1 MPFRWSRKRMIWTI
15 VVTAALTT
23 LVVVIALNF
32 ATPSKK
38 LERRIEHRYPV
49 SSPQFRREMGVML
62 GPSILHGNHVTD
74 LENGVEIFPAMLE
87 AIRGAQHTITFET
100 YIYWEGEVGQ
110 WFADALSERA
120 RAGVEVNVTID
131 WVGSVSMD
139 QSQLKEMEDAGV
151 HVQRYRPLHW
161 YNLARMNNRT
171 HRKLLVVDGRI
182 GFTGGVG
189 IGDPWQG
196 NAQDAEHWRDMHFR
210 IEGPAVAQMQA
221 AFNDNWIKT
230 TGRILNGDAYFPPI
244 ERAGDMDAHLF
255 ISSPAGGSESMH
267 LMYLM
272 SIAAAEHSIDLA
284 AAYFIPAE
292 LITKALVAARHRG
305 VRVRVLLPGPNT
317 DSDAARIA
325 SKSGWGPLLLAGVEI
340 AEYQPTMFHN
350 KMLIVDR
357 ELVSVG
363 STNFDLR
370 SFRLND
376 EASLNVYDRD
386 FALRMTEVFEADLA
400 LGTPFTYQSWE
411 NRPWTEKFVERF
423 VLPLRSQ
430 L

>member
-1 MPFRWSRKRMIWTI
+1 MIWTI
-15 VVTAALTT
+15 VVTAALTA
-23 LVVVIALNF
+23 LVVVIGLNF

-38 LERRIEHRYPV
+38 LERKIEHRYPV

-87 AIRGAQHTITFET
+87 AIRGAQHTVTFET

-139 QSQLKEMEDAGV
+139 ASQLKEMEDAGV

-196 NAQDAEHWRDMHFR
+196 NAQDPDHWRDMHFR
-210 IEGPAVAQMQA
+210 IEGPVVAQMQA

-244 ERAGDMDAHLF
+244 ESAGDMDAHLF

-284 AAYFIPAE
+284 AAYFIPDE
-292 LITKALVAARHRG
+292 LITQALIAARHRG
-305 VRVRVLLPGPNT
+305 VRIRVLLPGPKT

-340 AEYQPTMFHN
+340 HEYQPTMFHN

-370 SFRLND
+370 SFQLND

-386 FALRMTEVFEADLA
+386 FAQRMTAVFEADLA
-400 LGTPFTYQSWE
+400 LGKPYDYESWE
-411 NRPWTEKFVERF
+411 NRPWTEKFAETF
-423 VLPLRSQ
+423 ILPLRSQ

>member
-1 MPFRWSRKRMIWTI
+1 MIWT
-15 VVTAALTT
+15 VFATALLTG

-32 ATPSKK
+32 ATPTKQLEKK
-38 LERRIEHRYPV
+38 IEHRYAV
-49 SSPQFRREMGVML
+49 ANPQFRREMGVML
-62 GPSILHGNHVTD
+62 GPGILPGNHVTD
-74 LENGVEIFPAMLE
+74 LENGEEIFPAMLE

-100 YIYWEGEVGQ
+100 YIYWEGQVGQ

-120 RAGVEVNVTID
+120 RAGVKVNVTID
-131 WVGSVSMD
+131 WVGSASMD

-151 HVQRYRPLHW
+151 HVVRYRPLHW

-196 NAQDAEHWRDMHFR
+196 RAQDPDHWRDVHFR
-210 IEGPAVAQMQA
+210 IEGPVVAQMQA
-221 AFNDNWIKT
+221 AFNDNWIKS
-230 TGRILNGDAYFPPI
+230 TGRILNGAEYFPPL
-244 ERAGDMDAHLF
+244 EKKGEMDAHLF

-272 SIAAAEHSIDLA
+272 SIAAAERSIDLS
-284 AAYFIPAE
+284 AAYFIPDE
-292 LITKALVAARHRG
+292 LITKALIAARHRG
-305 VRVRVLLPGPNT
+305 VRIRVLMPGKNT
-317 DSDAARIA
+317 DSDAARLA
-325 SKSGWGPLLLAGVEI
+325 SKEGWGPLLLAGVEMY
-340 AEYQPTMFHN
+340 EYQPTMFHN
-350 KMLIVDR
+350 KVLIVDR

-376 EASLNVYDRD
+376 EASLNVYDRA
-386 FALRMTEVFEADLA
+386 FAERMTQVFEQDLV
-400 LGTPFTYQSWE
+400 PSKRYTYETWKR
-411 NRPWTEKFVERF
+411 RPWKEKFAEKFV
-423 VLPLRSQ
+423 LPIRSQ

>member
-1 MPFRWSRKRMIWTI
+1 MIWT
-15 VVTAALTT
+15 VVITALLTG
-23 LVVVIALNF
+23 LAVVIALNF
-32 ATPSKK
+32 ATPTKQ
-38 LERRIEHRYPV
+38 LERKIEHRYGV
-49 SSPQFRREMGVML
+49 ADPQFRREMGVML
-62 GPSILHGNHVTD
+62 GPSILPGNHVTD
-74 LENGVEIFPAMLE
+74 LENGAEIFPAMLE

-120 RAGVEVNVTID
+120 RAGVTVNVTID
-131 WVGSVSMD
+131 WVVSASMD

-151 HVQRYRPLHW
+151 HVVRYRPLHW
-161 YNLARMNNRT
+161 YNLSRMNNRT

-196 NAQDAEHWRDMHFR
+196 HAQDPDHWRDVHFR
-210 IEGPAVAQMQA
+210 IEGPVVAQMQA
-221 AFNDNWIKT
+221 AFNDNWIKS
-230 TGRILNGDAYFPPI
+230 TGRILNGAEYFPPM
-244 ERAGDMDAHLF
+244 EKAGGMDAHLF

-267 LMYLM
+267 LMFLM
-272 SIAAAEHSIDLA
+272 SIAAAEHSIDLS
-284 AAYFIPAE
+284 AAYFIPDE

-305 VRVRVLLPGPNT
+305 VRIRVLMPGKNT
-317 DSDAARIA
+317 DSDAARLA
-325 SKSGWGPLLLAGVEI
+325 SKDGWGPLLLAGVEMY
-340 AEYQPTMFHN
+340 EYEPTMFHN
-350 KMLIVDR
+350 KVLIVDR

-376 EASLNVYDRD
+376 EASLNVYDRA
-386 FALRMTEVFEADLA
+386 FAERMTQVFEQDLIP
-400 LGTPFTYQSWE
+400 TKRYTYETWKQ
-411 NRPWTEKFVERF
+411 RPWKEKFAEKFIR
-423 VLPLRSQ
+423 PIRTQ